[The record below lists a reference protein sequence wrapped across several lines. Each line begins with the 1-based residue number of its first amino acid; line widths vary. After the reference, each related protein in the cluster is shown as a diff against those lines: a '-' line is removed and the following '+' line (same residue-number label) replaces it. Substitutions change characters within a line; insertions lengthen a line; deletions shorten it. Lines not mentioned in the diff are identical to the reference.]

1 MNIERVTEQL
11 KILMPENTIIKF
23 VSSSEGGLTVFKFA
37 INILVKEPK
46 EFFDL
51 IHSLNSELYSININY
66 PIHMVKTAAGI
77 EVEFNLDF
85 NQLK

>member
-1 MNIERVTEQL
+1 MNVERVTEQL

-46 EFFDL
+46 EFFNL
-51 IHSLNSELYSININY
+51 VHSLNSELYSININY
-66 PIHMVKTAAGI
+66 PGRAGYRDHGQPLPG
-77 EVEFNLDF
+77 EGMADR
-85 NQLK
+85 